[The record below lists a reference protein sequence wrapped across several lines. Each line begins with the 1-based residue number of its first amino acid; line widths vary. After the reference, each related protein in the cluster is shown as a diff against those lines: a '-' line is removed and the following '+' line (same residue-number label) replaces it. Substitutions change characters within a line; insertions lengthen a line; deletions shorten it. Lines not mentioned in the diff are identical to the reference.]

1 MARLDALGA
10 PPFTI
15 RARLVT
21 PEASGGLL
29 HEPDVLMEVDGDG
42 RLARVAP
49 WSDEAGPDGYA
60 DLRPWVVMPG
70 LVDLHAHLPQLPN
83 VGVGAGLD
91 LLTWLERYIF
101 PLERDFDVATA
112 DLVAPAAFRAMA
124 AAGTT
129 TVVAYGAL
137 WADSLDACFRAA
149 EAHGIRAVIG
159 KVMMDR
165 LSYDID
171 RRPEEVVALSMEQS
185 TDLCRRWHGRDDGRL
200 QYAFTPRFAVSC
212 SAEMLRASARA
223 AAETGAY
230 WQTHLAEDREEMAE
244 VGRLFPEALD
254 YTDVYDRAGGLT
266 SRAILAHAIHL
277 SDREVARLA
286 ETGAAVAHCPRSNR
300 AHGHGAAPL
309 AAFRGAGLVVGLGTD
324 SVVSSGDASLWA
336 EATAAGLEGE
346 EALRKLTIDGAR
358 ALSLDRA
365 IGSLEVGKEADLA
378 LFPLTAPDR
387 PLPPPTA
394 PTAPTALLTVV
405 AGRVV
410 HR

>member
-1 MARLDALGA
+1 MTRLDALGA

-21 PEASGGLL
+21 PLASGGLL
-29 HEPDVLMEVDGDG
+29 HEPDALMEIDGDG

-49 WSDEAGPDGYA
+49 WGDEARPDGYA

-137 WADSLDACFRAA
+137 WADSLHACFRAA

-171 RRPEEVVALSMEQS
+171 RRPEEVVAL
-185 TDLCRRWHGRDDGRL
+185 
-200 QYAFTPRFAVSC
+200 
-212 SAEMLRASARA
+212 
-223 AAETGAY
+223 
-230 WQTHLAEDREEMAE
+230 
-244 VGRLFPEALD
+244 
-254 YTDVYDRAGGLT
+254 
-266 SRAILAHAIHL
+266 
-277 SDREVARLA
+277 
-286 ETGAAVAHCPRSNR
+286 
-300 AHGHGAAPL
+300 
-309 AAFRGAGLVVGLGTD
+309 
-324 SVVSSGDASLWA
+324 
-336 EATAAGLEGE
+336 
-346 EALRKLTIDGAR
+346 
-358 ALSLDRA
+358 
-365 IGSLEVGKEADLA
+365 
-378 LFPLTAPDR
+378 
-387 PLPPPTA
+387 
-394 PTAPTALLTVV
+394 
-405 AGRVV
+405 
-410 HR
+410 